1 MHSNQCSP
9 PSQNSLP
16 HGATLIP
23 IIAAS
28 DKTPVTRQ
36 TGGLEMHPLFLTIGN
51 IDSDVRMKATAH
63 AWRCVA
69 FMPIV
74 KFETHPD
81 YQTILQSRLW
91 HRCVDIVFGKLKH
104 VANSGAFITDPF
116 GAIRYCFTPLVAW
129 TADLPE
135 QQMIACVSKNASPV
149 TLATLKQ
156 FGDPTP
162 HLPRTKSHTLDLIHS
177 ISDDPW
183 NLDRYQKACKELLL
197 LGVHLPFWRD
207 WLHSDPSIFLVP
219 EILHTLHKLF
229 FDHIL
234 AWCKEVVGKDE
245 LDARY
250 KAHHKRIGVR
260 HFTSG
265 VSHVKQMTGREH
277 RDIQRTIVAMIAGA
291 APQGVVSAIRALVDF
306 IYHAQ
311 RPVQT
316 EASVQRMDASLAE
329 FHATKDA
336 IITAGARRG
345 KNDIKENFYIPKLE
359 ILQSFASAARNSGA
373 PMQYTADVTERLLIT
388 HCKNTFARTN
398 RQKDYAEQIARRLNR
413 EENLLQADIYL
424 LLREHNEPLMNAAQ
438 EEESYIRDTDPTFA
452 WSARVAP
459 EEQHRFNAPRPIRNH
474 FVKGFLSDNTKAALS
489 VATSA
494 DRSKLTFAQAAEL
507 YSLPD
512 FLPMLKD
519 YVLRCSEN
527 DDTIRILET
536 FNTLKVWYKFRIQQ
550 YSSSRPSL
558 ILPSQAVQAFPPSA
572 QFPFGNCDAVLLNA
586 DEQSV
591 HNPGCKCP
599 HIFE

>member
-1 MHSNQCSP
+1 
-9 PSQNSLP
+9 
-16 HGATLIP
+16 
-23 IIAAS
+23 
-28 DKTPVTRQ
+28 
-36 TGGLEMHPLFLTIGN
+36 
-51 IDSDVRMKATAH
+51 
-63 AWRCVA
+63 
-69 FMPIV
+69 
-74 KFETHPD
+74 
-81 YQTILQSRLW
+81 
-91 HRCVDIVFGKLKH
+91 
-104 VANSGAFITDPF
+104 
-116 GAIRYCFTPLVAW
+116 
-129 TADLPE
+129 
-135 QQMIACVSKNASPV
+135 
-149 TLATLKQ
+149 
-156 FGDPTP
+156 
-162 HLPRTKSHTLDLIHS
+162 
-177 ISDDPW
+177 
-183 NLDRYQKACKELLL
+183 
-197 LGVHLPFWRD
+197 
-207 WLHSDPSIFLVP
+207 
-219 EILHTLHKLF
+219 
-229 FDHIL
+229 
-234 AWCKEVVGKDE
+234 
-245 LDARY
+245 
-250 KAHHKRIGVR
+250 
-260 HFTSG
+260 
-265 VSHVKQMTGREH
+265 MTGREH

-291 APQGVVSAIRALVDF
+291 APQGVVSAIRVLVDF

-359 ILQSFASAARNSGA
+359 ILQSFASATRNSGA

-519 YVLRCSEN
+519 YVLQCSEN